1 MDSIDT
7 PPSSSSAAG
16 LSTLRFRD
24 RRGHPRSPNK
34 KKKPGISS
42 APRSTYDRRSRD
54 RGGDASSST
63 LPPPPAS
70 FSDLPFDVLARLAA
84 TFDVPNLW
92 AASMVCRAWREA
104 LRPLREAMV
113 LLRWGKRFRHGHGG
127 VRPNPQRALEYFL
140 KGAALGSAPA
150 MVDAGVMYW
159 EMGEKEKAMALYEK
173 AAELGHPVGQSNL
186 GTCYLEANW
195 PEKAV
200 QWFRQAAESG
210 YARAQYNLALCLHRG
225 RGVDYNLQD
234 AVCYLL
240 SQVKIVHQLMSGGRI
255 KGNGF
260 QLKVSR
266 WDQFKGGIP
275 RPFIYKVKIR
285 INFLSEQVPPTM
297 PSSEE
302 DSNSY
307 GDNWDYWFASGGG
320 SHMPKNRKRL
330 NQKTLI
336 PEDKPLQLIR
346 LEAENLACILVKSH
360 PNAKP

>member
-7 PPSSSSAAG
+7 PPSSSSAGG
-16 LSTLRFRD
+16 LCTLRFRD
-24 RRGHPRSPNK
+24 RRGPPHSPNK

-42 APRSTYDRRSRD
+42 APISTHDRHRRD
-54 RGGDASSST
+54 RGGDAPPST
-63 LPPPPAS
+63 PPPPLAS
-70 FSDLPFDVLARLAA
+70 FSDLPFDVLARVAA

-92 AASMVCRAWREA
+92 AASMACRAWREA

-159 EMGEKEKAMALYEK
+159 EMGEKEKAMAFYEK

-234 AVCYLL
+234 AAKWYLKAAEGGNVRAMYNTSLCYSLGEGKPRNI
-240 SQVKIVHQLMSGGRI
+240 QRARMW
-255 KGNGF
+255 
-260 QLKVSR
+260 LKCAA
-266 WDQFKGGIP
+266 DCGHKKAQFEHG
-275 RPFIYKVKIR
+275 
-285 INFLSEQVPPTM
+285 
-297 PSSEE
+297 
-302 DSNSY
+302 
-307 GDNWDYWFASGGG
+307 
-320 SHMPKNRKRL
+320 
-330 NQKTLI
+330 
-336 PEDKPLQLIR
+336 
-346 LEAENLACILVKSH
+346 LELFNEI
-360 PNAKP
+360 